1 MRLELSAFVEDDLDL
16 IASTI
21 AEDNSRRAVTFIQDI
36 RLKLAAVARD
46 PLIYQLRPDIG
57 QEARMASVGRY
68 AILFRIA
75 SDVVRVERVVYG
87 GRDLPELFKP

>member
-1 MRLELSAFVEDDLDL
+1 
-16 IASTI
+16 
-21 AEDNSRRAVTFIQDI
+21 
-36 RLKLAAVARD
+36 
-46 PLIYQLRPDIG
+46 
-57 QEARMASVGRY
+57 MASVGRY